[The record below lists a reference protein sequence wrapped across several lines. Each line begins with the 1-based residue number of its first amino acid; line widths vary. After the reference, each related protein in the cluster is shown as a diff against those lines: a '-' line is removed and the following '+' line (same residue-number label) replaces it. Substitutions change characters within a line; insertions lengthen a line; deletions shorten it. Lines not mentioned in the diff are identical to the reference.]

1 MDNEVT
7 GAAESGLHPLVDLM
21 LARMQSH
28 PEEFFG
34 SKSGRWRNAM
44 DAIRSHGT
52 AEEQAKVDHAMSRV
66 ALDHYHAQAMQELLD
81 PQEDRNKAARALGLS
96 HFDEAALARARQQM
110 IAQKYSA
117 QTATYPQGTYG
128 SVGTSGPTL
137 ATLATAG
144 TIGNGSIQLGS
155 ETVNEGLI
163 KNIREALGL

>member
-81 PQEDRNKAARALGLS
+81 PQEDRNK
-96 HFDEAALARARQQM
+96 FDEAALARARQQM

-117 QTATYPQGTYG
+117 QTATYLQGTYG